1 MLVNQTT
8 IGVNNR
14 RVLRTNTDLSLSM
27 KKTKKQRQD
36 LLNDKI
42 SHRRKLRSSNTD
54 STETKTRQR
63 QTIITK
69 KERKTRIK
77 KNLNNSEQE
86 ITITQSIEA
95 KSNPGKQSNIIQKL
109 DFNLYFRY
117 N

>member
-1 MLVNQTT
+1 MIVNQT

-14 RVLRTNTDLSLSM
+14 RVLRTNTDSSLSM

-42 SHRRKLRSSNTD
+42 SHRRQLRSSNTD
-54 STETKTRQR
+54 STENKTCQQ
-63 QTIITK
+63 QTILIK
-69 KERKTRIK
+69 KERKKRIK

-95 KSNPGKQSNIIQKL
+95 KTNPSK
-109 DFNLYFRY
+109 
-117 N
+117 